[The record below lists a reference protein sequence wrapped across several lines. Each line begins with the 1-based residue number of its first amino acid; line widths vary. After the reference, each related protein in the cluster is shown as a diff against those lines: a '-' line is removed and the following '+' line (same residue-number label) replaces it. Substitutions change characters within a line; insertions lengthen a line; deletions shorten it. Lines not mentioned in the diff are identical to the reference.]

1 VKPTEFFKWWVPD
14 ERRPGKLRLTTYRMT
29 REQAAER
36 FPGSEPDLRT
46 LEVRNLPEPGD
57 EMPSNTRPQGRS
69 K

>member
-14 ERRPGKLRLTTYRMT
+14 ERRPGKKRLTRYMMT

-36 FPGSEPDLRT
+36 FPGAEPDLRT

-57 EMPSNTRPQGRS
+57 EMPSNTRPQVD
-69 K
+69 

>member
-36 FPGSEPDLRT
+36 FPGAEPDLRT

-57 EMPSNTRPQGRS
+57 EMPSNTRPQRD
-69 K
+69 

>member
-36 FPGSEPDLRT
+36 FPSAEPDLRT
-46 LEVRNLPEPGD
+46 LEVRNLPDSGD
-57 EMPSNTRPQGRS
+57 ELSSNTRPQRN
-69 K
+69 